1 MKVKEWINKI
11 KNVAENYNTIY
22 GKGGFGHPCT
32 VSSIDNFKV
41 AYPDWYTSARE
52 NELKELIGKQYFIFD
67 CVCFIKAILFWG
79 WTGNTMAT
87 YGGATYD
94 KNTDYTEK
102 GLLNACSSVSNDF
115 NSIVPGELVYM
126 PGHVGVYVG
135 EGQVVECSP
144 KWKNSVQYS
153 NLGNLEKY
161 KTGNYRV
168 WTSHGKLPGVEYSS
182 EPVTSIT
189 TVVQAGEG
197 YWQIAERCL
206 GDGNRYK
213 ELQELN
219 GNKVLF
225 AGDTVLLPGTEVVE
239 TSDTQYEKFILKLK
253 SALGLSA
260 SATTEQVFEK
270 TPLLCNTNTYSK
282 VTAIVQ
288 EYLIVL
294 GFSCGSK
301 GANGYFGNDT
311 EKAVKAYQAKYTG
324 IADGIMSEK
333 GMMWKHILK
342 I

>member
-1 MKVKEWINKI
+1 MKLNELINKV
-11 KNVAENYNTIY
+11 KNVADNYNTVY

-32 VSSIDNFKV
+32 LSAIENFKV

-52 NELKELIGKQYFIFD
+52 KELKELIGKQYFIFD

-79 WTGNTMAT
+79 WTGNIMAT

-115 NSIVPGELVYM
+115 NSIVPGELVYTT
-126 PGHVGVYVG
+126 GHVGVYVG
-135 EGQVVECSP
+135 NGQVVECSP
-144 KWKNSVQYS
+144 KWENGVQYS
-153 NLGNLEKY
+153 NLGNIAEY
-161 KTGNYRV
+161 KNGNYRV
-168 WTSHGKLPGVEYSS
+168 WDYHGKLPGVDYS
-182 EPVTSIT
+182 ETIELNLT
-189 TVVQAGEG
+189 TVRTGEG
-197 YWQIAERCL
+197 YWQIAVRCL
-206 GDGNRYK
+206 GNGSRYTEIQKLNENK
-213 ELQELN
+213 E
-219 GNKVLF
+219 LF

-270 TPLLCNTNTYSK
+270 TPLLCNTNTYSE

-288 EYLIVL
+288 EYLVVL

-324 IADGIMSEK
+324 IADGIMSAK